1 MRDSIKICV
10 MYIRRGKFCALYWPK
25 NGIQY
30 RVVVNVRA
38 PWKGQTVS
46 FSTIS
51 VLHVL
56 WDFTA
61 RLCNAEHYV
70 QPALWKEDC
79 SVLMLWAQLGHL
91 VTMQGAAIEIHWE
104 VGLVWISCT
113 DCNNTTYCLLL
124 SLTRTEQA
132 SAFHFLKYTAM
143 GNILI

>member
-1 MRDSIKICV
+1 MGDNIIICV
-10 MYIRRGKFCALYWPK
+10 TYIRCGKFCGLYWPK
-25 NGIQY
+25 NGIHY
-30 RVVVNVRA
+30 RVVVNVWA
-38 PWKGQTVS
+38 PWKGQIVS
-46 FSTIS
+46 FSAIS

-56 WDFTA
+56 CDFTP

-70 QPALWKEDC
+70 QPALWKEDY

-124 SLTRTEQA
+124 SLTRIKQA
-132 SAFHFLKYTAM
+132 FRVSLS
-143 GNILI
+143 

>member
-1 MRDSIKICV
+1 MGDNIKICV
-10 MYIRRGKFCALYWPK
+10 MYIRCGKFCGLYWHK

-38 PWKGQTVS
+38 AWKVRTVS

-56 WDFTA
+56 CDFTA
-61 RLCNAEHYV
+61 RLCKSEHYV
-70 QPALWKEDC
+70 KPALWKEGC

-104 VGLVWISCT
+104 GGLVWISCT